1 MIRTIIILLLM
12 PCLTFADKNSDID
25 ITQSNDQNLQS
36 TGDVNVGTG
45 DSRAW
50 GFGHS
55 MGDVDIAQ
63 CLGSTQ
69 WDTILGG
76 QQKLVLNNVCMAEFY
91 LKNEKWGLAAMAL
104 CNQPEILKEFG
115 SEAEC
120 EAAHDFA
127 PAEIEVPASG
137 PSITCEIE
145 HEEVSMVVEE
155 QQMELETIE
164 QRLARIESGQRA
176 AAAKRRQSAMQTM
189 EKLQNDPEN

>member
-1 MIRTIIILLLM
+1 MIKIIVLFLLI
-12 PCLTFADKNSDID
+12 PCLAIADKNDV
-25 ITQSNDQNLQS
+25 TQSNDQNLQT

-50 GFGHS
+50 GFGHA

-91 LKNEKWGLAAMAL
+91 LKNGKWGLAAMAL
-104 CNQPEILKEFG
+104 CNQPEILSEFS

-120 EAAHDFA
+120 ETAHDFT
-127 PAEIEVPASG
+127 PVIEVPIPG
-137 PSITCEIE
+137 PQITCEIE
-145 HEEVSMVVEE
+145 HEEAAMVQHE
-155 QQMELETIE
+155 QQVELETIE
-164 QRLARIESGQRA
+164 QRVARIESGQRA
-176 AAAKRRQSAMQTM
+176 AATKRREFAMQTM
-189 EKLQNDPEN
+189 EKLQNDPEK